1 MPQCG
6 RDGGYDSQ
14 AFLDLIRA
22 SGAKACIP
30 TPRDRIVQR
39 SVPNRIYRQRN
50 RVERYFCKMKHFRC
64 AATRFDKLARS
75 KLIPRHLSWQRKRTP
90 RVGGKAAG
98 VGRPIRDG
106 LWQRAAYSDR
116 RTRRAATSARNSP
129 VSSTGQRNTYLAITA
144 TVRYT
149 IAMSEPIDAQLKKGV
164 LDLCVLELLSQGDS
178 YAYEIASK
186 LAEAIGMGEGTVY
199 PLMRRLSADDLVE
212 TYMVESNTG
221 PSRKYYRLTRTGRL
235 ALDEQRNAWRSF
247 TKAVDGIVGGKR
259 WAKRA

>member
-75 KLIPRHLSWQRKRTP
+75 KLIPRHLS
-90 RVGGKAAG
+90 
-98 VGRPIRDG
+98 
-106 LWQRAAYSDR
+106 
-116 RTRRAATSARNSP
+116 
-129 VSSTGQRNTYLAITA
+129 
-144 TVRYT
+144 
-149 IAMSEPIDAQLKKGV
+149 
-164 LDLCVLELLSQGDS
+164 
-178 YAYEIASK
+178 
-186 LAEAIGMGEGTVY
+186 
-199 PLMRRLSADDLVE
+199 
-212 TYMVESNTG
+212 
-221 PSRKYYRLTRTGRL
+221 
-235 ALDEQRNAWRSF
+235 
-247 TKAVDGIVGGKR
+247 
-259 WAKRA
+259 